1 MKNTIKIL
9 SIAVSSSLFAS
20 LACNVHAESSVT
32 FSGLIGTGFSYSSNV
47 AKSNLYQM
55 TGTHAVSFIA
65 ASGNEDLSGDAAAL
79 FRLSNYVSLD
89 TGMNAPFESYVGLS
103 SKSTGT
109 VTLGSQYDLLADVVP
124 YTSERFTSLLATHPG
139 NLDRTVGN
147 SLNNTIKYKTARFGS
162 SSGFGSF
169 QFGAM
174 YGTGES
180 DATTNNGRVMGVEV
194 NYASGPIEAI
204 FVWEA
209 VNGVPYAPAA
219 RLGVTKLYGVD
230 FSTSPVKTVSQDQNT
245 SAIGLAYTNDG
256 WRIMGNYTYTHLSAL
271 GQPAKAQTIDVGAYK
286 YVTAQTRIGGG
297 YSYTTLEN
305 YKWNQFHAHVDYA
318 LSKRTN
324 LYVLGVMQIAGSG
337 QLAVLRNQTPAS
349 SSRQLVFE
357 TGITHRF

>member
-1 MKNTIKIL
+1 MKNTKKIL
-9 SIAVSSSLFAS
+9 WIAVSALLSAS
-20 LACNVHAESSVT
+20 LGCNVHAESSVT

-47 AKSNLYQM
+47 AKNNLYQM

-65 ASGNEDLSGDAAAL
+65 ASGNEDLSGDAAAI

-89 TGMNAPFESYVGLS
+89 TGTNAPFESYVGLNS
-103 SKSTGT
+103 RNFGA
-109 VTLGSQYDLLADVVP
+109 VTLGSQYDLLADAVP

-147 SLNNTIKYKTARFGS
+147 SLNNTIKYKTARFGAGS
-162 SSGFGSF
+162 GSF
-169 QFGAM
+169 QLGAM

-180 DATTNNGRVMGVEV
+180 DATTNNGRVMGAEI

-230 FSTSPVKTVSQDQNT
+230 FSTSPVKTISQDQNT
-245 SAIGLAYTNDG
+245 SAVGLAYTNDG

-271 GQPAKAQTIDVGAYK
+271 RQSETAQTIDVGAYK

-297 YSYTTLEN
+297 YSYTKLDS
-305 YKWNQFHAHVDYA
+305 YKWNQVHAHLDYA

-337 QLAVLRNQTPAS
+337 QLAVMRNQPPAS
-349 SSRQLVFE
+349 SSRQLVLE